1 MERQQNQWAKNCVTL
16 IFSPYVKNNLMLIC
30 NPGIIRPAQGIFNA
44 VYSTVWQG
52 FTTFYQVL
60 WLRD

>member
-30 NPGIIRPAQGIFNA
+30 NPGIIRPAQGIFQPRLFDCVA
-44 VYSTVWQG
+44 GVYNLLSGLMVT
-52 FTTFYQVL
+52 
-60 WLRD
+60 